1 MTSETLEIR
10 RKRLKYRSQ
19 HRGTKE
25 LDLLLGRFA
34 AERLDALDAAQLERF
49 EALLEAPSPLVY
61 DWITGQGD
69 PPPEMDTDI
78 LHYLR
83 DFTLRPLTQDS

>member
-1 MTSETLEIR
+1 MTPESLDIR

-34 AERLDALDAAQLERF
+34 AERLDVLDAGQVDRF
-49 EALLEAPSPLVY
+49 EALLEEPSPLVY
-61 DWITGQGD
+61 AWVTGQD
-69 PPPEMDTDI
+69 APPPELDSDV
-78 LHYLR
+78 LRLLR
-83 DFTLRPLTQDS
+83 DFALRP

>member
-1 MTSETLEIR
+1 MTAETLEIR

-34 AERLDALDAAQLERF
+34 AARLDTLDATQIDRF

-61 DWITGQGD
+61 AWVTGQD
-69 PPPEMDTDI
+69 AAPPEMDSDV
-78 LHYLR
+78 LRLLR
-83 DFTLRPLTQDS
+83 DFVLRP

>member
-1 MTSETLEIR
+1 MVPEKLEIR

-34 AERLDALDAAQLERF
+34 VDRLDDLNSDQIDRF
-49 EALLEAPSPLVY
+49 EALLDLPSPLVY
-61 DWITGQGD
+61 AWVTGQD
-69 PPPEMDTDI
+69 NPPPEMDTDVLRLLREFI
-78 LHYLR
+78 L
-83 DFTLRPLTQDS
+83 PS

>member
-1 MTSETLEIR
+1 MIAESLDIR

-25 LDLLLGRFA
+25 LDLVLGRFVA
-34 AERLDALDAAQLERF
+34 ARLDALDGDQIDRF

-61 DWITGQGD
+61 AWVIGQD
-69 PPPEMDTDI
+69 APPPDMDTDI
-78 LHYLR
+78 LRLLR
-83 DFTLRPLTQDS
+83 EFTRQP

>member
-1 MTSETLEIR
+1 MTPESLDIR

-19 HRGTKE
+19 HRGTRE

-34 AERLDALDAAQLERF
+34 AERLDALDAAQVDRF

-61 DWITGQGD
+61 AWVTGQD
-69 PPPEMDTDI
+69 APPPELDSDV
-78 LHYLR
+78 LCLLR
-83 DFTLRPLTQDS
+83 DFVRRP

>member
-1 MTSETLEIR
+1 MTAESLDIR

-25 LDLLLGRFA
+25 LDFLLGRFA
-34 AERLDALDAAQLERF
+34 AERLDALDSGQIDRF

-61 DWITGQGD
+61 AWVIGQD
-69 PPPEMDTDI
+69 APPPDMDTDI
-78 LHYLR
+78 LHLLR
-83 DFTLRPLTQDS
+83 EFTRQP

>member
-1 MTSETLEIR
+1 MTSESLEIR

-34 AERLDALDAAQLERF
+34 AERLDALDAGQIDRF

-61 DWITGQGD
+61 AWVTGQD
-69 PPPEMDTDI
+69 APPPELDSDV
-78 LHYLR
+78 LRLLR
-83 DFTLRPLTQDS
+83 DFALRP

>member
-1 MTSETLEIR
+1 MTSENLDIR

-25 LDLLLGRFA
+25 LDLVLGRFA
-34 AERLDALDAAQLERF
+34 ADRLDALDPDQIDRF

-61 DWITGQGD
+61 AWVIGQED
-69 PPPEMDTDI
+69 PPPEFDSDVLRLLREFI
-78 LHYLR
+78 L
-83 DFTLRPLTQDS
+83 PS

>member
-1 MTSETLEIR
+1 VTSETLDIR

-34 AERLDALDAAQLERF
+34 TERLDGLDPGQIDRF

-61 DWITGQGD
+61 AWVIGQD
-69 PPPEMDTDI
+69 APPPELDSDI
-78 LHYLR
+78 LQMLR
-83 DFTLRPLTQDS
+83 DFTLHPLTQRP

>member
-1 MTSETLEIR
+1 VTAETLDIR

-34 AERLDALDAAQLERF
+34 AARLDTLDLGQIDRF
-49 EALLEAPSPLVY
+49 EALLEAPSPRVY
-61 DWITGQGD
+61 AWITGQD
-69 PPPEMDTDI
+69 APPPEMDTDI
-78 LHYLR
+78 LRLLKG
-83 DFTLRPLTQDS
+83 FTLRP

>member
-1 MTSETLEIR
+1 VTPETLDIR

-34 AERLDALDAAQLERF
+34 AERLDALDAAQVDRF

-61 DWITGQGD
+61 AWVTGQD
-69 PPPEMDTDI
+69 TPPPELDSDV
-78 LHYLR
+78 LRLLR
-83 DFTLRPLTQDS
+83 DFVLRP

>member
-1 MTSETLEIR
+1 VTSETLAIR

-34 AERLDALDAAQLERF
+34 AERLDALDPGQIDRF

-61 DWITGQGD
+61 AWVTGQDD
-69 PPPEMDTDI
+69 PPPEQDNDV
-78 LHYLR
+78 LYLLR
-83 DFTLRPLTQDS
+83 DFVQRL

>member
-1 MTSETLEIR
+1 MTPESLDIR

-19 HRGTKE
+19 HRGTRE

-34 AERLDALDAAQLERF
+34 AERLDALDAAQVDRF

-61 DWITGQGD
+61 AWVTGQD
-69 PPPEMDTDI
+69 APPPELDSDV
-78 LHYLR
+78 LRLLR
-83 DFTLRPLTQDS
+83 DFVLRL

>member
-1 MTSETLEIR
+1 MTPESLEIR

-34 AERLDALDAAQLERF
+34 AARLDTLDPGQIDRF

-61 DWITGQGD
+61 AWVTGQD
-69 PPPEMDTDI
+69 APPPEMDTDI
-78 LHYLR
+78 LHLLR
-83 DFTLRPLTQDS
+83 DFTLRP

>member
-1 MTSETLEIR
+1 MTAETLEIR

-34 AERLDALDAAQLERF
+34 AERLDALDPGQIDRF

-61 DWITGQGD
+61 AWVTGQDD
-69 PPPEMDTDI
+69 PPPEQDNDV
-78 LHYLR
+78 LYLLR
-83 DFTLRPLTQDS
+83 DFVQRL

>member
-1 MTSETLEIR
+1 MTAETVEIR

-34 AERLDALDAAQLERF
+34 ADRLDTLDPAQVDRF
-49 EALLEAPSPLVY
+49 EALLELPSPLVY
-61 DWITGQGD
+61 AWVTGQGD
-69 PPPEMDTDI
+69 PPPELDSDV
-78 LHYLR
+78 LHLLR
-83 DFTLRPLTQDS
+83 DFTLCP

>member
-1 MTSETLEIR
+1 MPPETPDVR

-34 AERLDALDAAQLERF
+34 EERLGTLDPGQMDRF

-61 DWITGQGD
+61 AWVIGQET
-69 PPPEMDTDI
+69 PPPELDSDV
-78 LHYLR
+78 LRLLR
-83 DFTLRPLTQDS
+83 DFVLRP

>member
-1 MTSETLEIR
+1 MTPESLEIR

-25 LDLLLGRFA
+25 LDFLLCRFA
-34 AERLDALDAAQLERF
+34 AERLDALYAAHVARF

-61 DWITGQGD
+61 AWVTGQD
-69 PPPEMDTDI
+69 APPPELDSDV
-78 LHYLR
+78 LRLLR
-83 DFTLRPLTQDS
+83 DFVLRR

>member
-1 MTSETLEIR
+1 MTPENLEIR

-25 LDLLLGRFA
+25 LDLLLGGFA
-34 AERLDALDAAQLERF
+34 AERLDGLDAGQIDRF

-61 DWITGQGD
+61 AWVIGQDD
-69 PPPEMDTDI
+69 PPPELDSDV
-78 LHYLR
+78 LRLLR
-83 DFTLRPLTQDS
+83 DFVLRS

>member
-1 MTSETLEIR
+1 VTPESLEIR

-34 AERLDALDAAQLERF
+34 AARLDDLDPGQIDRF
-49 EALLEAPSPLVY
+49 EALLDAPSPLVY
-61 DWITGQGD
+61 AWVIGQD
-69 PPPEMDTDI
+69 APPPDMDTDI
-78 LHYLR
+78 LHLLR
-83 DFTLRPLTQDS
+83 DFTLRP

>member
-1 MTSETLEIR
+1 MTPESLEIR

-34 AERLDALDAAQLERF
+34 AARLDALDAAQIARF

-61 DWITGQGD
+61 AWVIGQD
-69 PPPEMDTDI
+69 APPPELDSDV
-78 LHYLR
+78 LRLLR
-83 DFTLRPLTQDS
+83 DFIPKVLSNDP

>member
-1 MTSETLEIR
+1 MTPESLEIR

-34 AERLDALDAAQLERF
+34 AARLDALDAAQVDRF

-61 DWITGQGD
+61 AWVTGQD
-69 PPPEMDTDI
+69 APPPELDSDV
-78 LHYLR
+78 LRLLR
-83 DFTLRPLTQDS
+83 DFVLRR

>member
-1 MTSETLEIR
+1 MIAETLDIR

-34 AERLDALDAAQLERF
+34 VARLDTLNAGQIDRF

-61 DWITGQGD
+61 AWIVGQD
-69 PPPEMDTDI
+69 APPPRLDTDV
-78 LHYLR
+78 LHLLR
-83 DFTLRPLTQDS
+83 DFTRHP

>member
-1 MTSETLEIR
+1 VIAETLDIR

-34 AERLDALDAAQLERF
+34 AERLDALDPGQIDRF
-49 EALLEAPSPLVY
+49 EALLDAPSPLVY
-61 DWITGQGD
+61 AWVIGQDD
-69 PPPEMDTDI
+69 PPSEMDTDI
-78 LHYLR
+78 LRLLR
-83 DFTLRPLTQDS
+83 DCTLRP

>member
-1 MTSETLEIR
+1 MTPESLEIR

-19 HRGTKE
+19 HRGTRE

-34 AERLDALDAAQLERF
+34 AERLDALDAGQVERF

-61 DWITGQGD
+61 AWVIGQDD
-69 PPPEMDTDI
+69 PPPELDSDV
-78 LHYLR
+78 LRLLR
-83 DFTLRPLTQDS
+83 DFVLCP

>member
-1 MTSETLEIR
+1 MIAETLDIR

-34 AERLDALDAAQLERF
+34 VARLDTLNAGQIDRF
-49 EALLEAPSPLVY
+49 EALLEAPSLLVY
-61 DWITGQGD
+61 AWVVGQD
-69 PPPEMDTDI
+69 APPPDMDNDI
-78 LHYLR
+78 LRLLR
-83 DFTLRPLTQDS
+83 EFNRRP

>member
-1 MTSETLEIR
+1 MIAETLDIR

-34 AERLDALDAAQLERF
+34 VARLDTLNAGQIDRF
-49 EALLEAPSPLVY
+49 EALLEVPSPLVY
-61 DWITGQGD
+61 AWVVGQD
-69 PPPEMDTDI
+69 APPPDMDTDI
-78 LHYLR
+78 LRLLR
-83 DFTLRPLTQDS
+83 EFNRRP